1 MQRCFT
7 KSNRAKPLDSKTVL
21 IFSVRPER
29 TSYELL
35 MELMKIGRE
44 SNQVF
49 LFPAERPEN
58 WDSEETYRHE
68 ERTGPAG
75 TGETEERYRDQ
86 TERERWLQWN
96 LQVTLTASSIKFLID
111 I

>member
-7 KSNRAKPLDSKTVL
+7 KIDRAKPLDSKTVL

-49 LFPAERPEN
+49 CNFHRILMLMLVQIPFLWLLYA
-58 WDSEETYRHE
+58 
-68 ERTGPAG
+68 AG
-75 TGETEERYRDQ
+75 YSM
-86 TERERWLQWN
+86 LQ
-96 LQVTLTASSIKFLID
+96 
-111 I
+111 

>member
-7 KSNRAKPLDSKTVL
+7 KIDRAKPLDSKTVL

-49 LFPAERPEN
+49 F
-58 WDSEETYRHE
+58 DF
-68 ERTGPAG
+68 
-75 TGETEERYRDQ
+75 
-86 TERERWLQWN
+86 
-96 LQVTLTASSIKFLID
+96 V
-111 I
+111 